1 MLDHSLL
8 PLVGRR
14 AALRPLLPGDAADY
28 AEGARDPAVREYA
41 HLPEPYDTEEA
52 ARRMIEEVAEPGLS
66 RGDLGVLAIA
76 DSATGAFAGSLVLFD
91 LTAAEAEIGFWIHPR
106 HRGGGL
112 AAAAIEL
119 AADLAGRSGLQLLR
133 ARTVPENHASRA
145 VLERAGFLG
154 VGDAHGT
161 APSGHE
167 AVLTGWQRSLH
178 ATARLPRS
186 TPRLLLRLHRAQDAA
201 ALHRFRSRPEVARF
215 LLDEPWDQEEA
226 ARQLRDRLRSTGLE
240 SGAGRLA
247 VAIEHEERLIGEVT
261 VWMTDAA
268 HRVAEIGWVLDP
280 ELGGRGLAAEAVQAV
295 LELAFEE
302 YDLHRVTAQMDA
314 RNLASARLAERVG
327 MRQEAHL
334 RQDWWSKGER
344 TDTLVHGMLAED
356 RRPPGVLR

>member
-14 AALRPLLPGDAADY
+14 ATLRPLLPDDAADY
-28 AEGARDPAVREYA
+28 AEGVRDPAVREYA

-52 ARRMIEEVAEPGLS
+52 ARRMITEIAGPGLS

-76 DSATGAFAGSLVLFD
+76 DAATGAFAGSLVLFD
-91 LTAAEAEIGFWIHPR
+91 LTADGAEIGFWIHPR
-106 HRGGGL
+106 HRGEGL
-112 AAAAIEL
+112 AVAALEL
-119 AADLAGRSGLQLLR
+119 AADLAGRSGLALLT
-133 ARTVPENHASRA
+133 ARTMPENRASCA
-145 VLERAGFLG
+145 VLERAGFLAT
-154 VGDAHGT
+154 GDEHGT
-161 APSGHE
+161 TPSGHE
-167 AVLTGWQRSLH
+167 TVLTGWRRSLH
-178 ATARLPRS
+178 ATPYLPRR
-186 TPRLLLRLHRAQDAA
+186 TPRLLLRLHRGSDAA

-215 LLDEPWDQEEA
+215 LLEEPWDQEEA
-226 ARQLRDRLRSTGLE
+226 ARQIRDRLRSTGLE
-240 SGAGRLA
+240 SGTGRLA
-247 VAIEHEERLIGEVT
+247 VAIEHEGRLIGEVT

-302 YDLHRVTAQMDA
+302 YHLHRVTAQMDA

-327 MRQEAHL
+327 MRREGHL

-356 RRPPGVLR
+356 SRPPGARR